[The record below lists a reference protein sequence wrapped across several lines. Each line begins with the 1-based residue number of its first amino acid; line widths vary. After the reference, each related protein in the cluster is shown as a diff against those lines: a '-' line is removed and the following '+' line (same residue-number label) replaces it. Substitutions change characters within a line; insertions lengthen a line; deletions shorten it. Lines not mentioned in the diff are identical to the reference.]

1 MTSTTS
7 NPPATH
13 PQASP
18 PPASPRAATGATTG
32 AATAPVAAVA
42 ARVALVAGA
51 TGLVGRAVLARLL
64 ADKRYSAV
72 HCVGRRAPARHDPK
86 LAVHLTDS
94 FSEFTVPPPV
104 DDVFIALGT
113 TIKTAGSRAAFRAVD
128 FDAVLAV
135 ARAGRVAGATRLGL
149 VSAMGAD
156 GHSAIF
162 YSRVKGEAEEALLHL
177 GFSTLVVVRPSVLA
191 GERES
196 LGQPPRAGEKIAI
209 GLSRLLGGLIP
220 ANYQAVSA
228 DKVAHTLVEEVATR
242 QGHHV
247 ILSGEMQQRQP
258 R

>member
-1 MTSTTS
+1 MTSTTA
-7 NPPATH
+7 NPPATP

-18 PPASPRAATGATTG
+18 PPASPRAATGATT
-32 AATAPVAAVA
+32 AATAPAA

-51 TGLVGRAVLARLL
+51 TGLVGRAVLDLLL

-72 HCVGRRAPARHDPK
+72 HCVGRRAPARHDSR
-86 LAVHLTDS
+86 LAVHLVDS
-94 FSEFTVPPPV
+94 FAGFKAPPV

-135 ARAGRVAGATRLGL
+135 AQAGRNAGATRLGL

-156 GHSAIF
+156 PHSLLF
-162 YSRVKGEAEEALLHL
+162 YTRVKGEAEQALSQL
-177 GFSTLVVVRPSVLA
+177 GFSTMVVARPSFLA
-191 GERES
+191 GDRES
-196 LGQPPRAGEKIAI
+196 LGQPLRGGENLAI
-209 GLSRLLGGLIP
+209 SLSKRLSRVIP
-220 ANYQAVSA
+220 LNYQSISA
-228 DKVAHTLVEEVATR
+228 DSVARTLVEEVAVR

-247 ILSGEMQQRQP
+247 ILSGDMQR